1 MINICKQTTTI
12 LADEQ
17 NMDLRNILNILT
29 ENEEEVK
36 PNLPEAMQGNKIS
49 DLRKTNAKFNQKGAK
64 STLQP
69 MVDAFEVKSLAEF
82 VKDAGFTPTFFDVNK
97 GDGKAVN
104 EYFTGL
110 PPVID
115 PCEECDG
122 HGVILQGWRDP
133 IRICDECLGWGEL
146 KDGEPKESRINP
158 RIFNEV
164 TKMNNAKA
172 EKFGLDIEEG
182 LGSDDADLADR
193 MFRSTGPK
201 GSDDEGPNARE
212 LRLLGKDGKEPAIK
226 YKDSTE
232 ADLADR
238 MFRSKGPKGP
248 DRELADKD
256 EGPNARELR
265 LIKQLS
271 GQTKIDEDELDEV
284 LDAPTRSASN
294 KELQDYLS
302 RTVDKKKLKT
312 DKYKMPYIHRSNI
325 VNKYKKDDDK
335 EPKDDNI
342 LATDKQVPIVD
353 PNGQQYDLEKLAA
366 DITERPKRI
375 LSQNE
380 KMTHGD
386 GTETVFFNIGIP
398 ALTGLGYD
406 ETKKEFVI
414 INTCPGAG
422 ECKTFC
428 YALKG
433 GYVQWR
439 ASSLSQTRI
448 LNYLW
453 NDPNGFMEQLSTEI
467 DRESRKA
474 DAKQG
479 KHKVTIRWHDAGDFF
494 SDEYL
499 DLAYKLAATHPTVDF
514 YAYTKI
520 ADVAGSVQNRP
531 PNFKINF
538 SMGARKGEEKR
549 VDFGVTKH
557 SSVVPKE
564 VFNDLIQKDGNKLIK
579 DAEGRIQWND
589 PEDWETF
596 KERLANKYS
605 IDPKT
610 ILSYSEMMKTPL
622 GSRSKGDNADGARG
636 FKNDLW
642 NVVVA
647 PGDGDDSANRSDVLG
662 TYLLMH

>member
-1 MINICKQTTTI
+1 MINTYTSYKQTTTI

-17 NMDLRNILNILT
+17 NMDLRNILDILT
-29 ENEEEVK
+29 ESEGEVK
-36 PNLPEAMQGNKIS
+36 PIIPEVAGSNKIS
-49 DLRKTNAKFNQKGAK
+49 DLRIANSKFNQKGAE

-69 MVDAFEVKSLAEF
+69 MIDSWEVESLTDF
-82 VKDAGFTPTFFDVNK
+82 IKNGGFTPTYVDVDKK
-97 GDGKAVN
+97 GEEQVN
-104 EYFTGL
+104 EYFANL
-110 PPVID
+110 PPIID
-115 PCEECDG
+115 DCPECLGDG
-122 HGVILQGWRDP
+122 YVLGDEYTDP
-133 IRICDECLGWGEL
+133 IRVCDECLGWTYLE
-146 KDGEPKESRINP
+146 DDRPPEQRIN
-158 RIFNEV
+158 RDAQDKVLKLNINRKDLYINQDEEV
-164 TKMNNAKA
+164 YS
-172 EKFGLDIEEG
+172 ESEF
-182 LGSDDADLADR
+182 LG
-193 MFRSTGPK
+193 
-201 GSDDEGPNARE
+201 
-212 LRLLGKDGKEPAIK
+212 GKDGKEPAVK

-238 MFRSKGPKGP
+238 MLRSKGPKGP
-248 DRELADKD
+248 DRQLADKD
-256 EGPNARELR
+256 EGSTARELR

-271 GQTKIDEDELDEV
+271 GQTKIDEEEIDEV
-284 LDAPTRSASN
+284 LDAQSR
-294 KELQDYLS
+294 KLGGRELTGYLD
-302 RTVDKKKLKT
+302 RILAKQKGKT
-312 DKYKMPYIHRSNI
+312 DKYKLPYVHRSL
-325 VNKYKKDDDK
+325 VKDL
-335 EPKDDNI
+335 I
-342 LATDKQVPIVD
+342 PIVD
-353 PNGQQYDLEKLAA
+353 QEKNPYDLDKLAK
-366 DITERPKRI
+366 DITVRPARLLK
-375 LSQNE
+375 QNE
-380 KMTHGD
+380 KMQHSD
-386 GTETVFFNIGIP
+386 GTTSIFYNIGLP

>member
-1 MINICKQTTTI
+1 
-12 LADEQ
+12 
-17 NMDLRNILNILT
+17 MDLRNILNILT
-29 ENEEEVK
+29 EGETEVK
-36 PNLPEAMQGNKIS
+36 PNLPEGNPGRVS
-49 DLRKTNAKFNQKGAK
+49 DLVKSQARFQSRSDGSNADMTDDFEIQTLEQFLLSNGVEPEADAKEVAAKQRNKEDGTEDLEEYRKYPPYPRGYQPDYGYGDAGGPNQKTGQCK
-64 STLQP
+64 KC
-69 MVDAFEVKSLAEF
+69 D
-82 VKDAGFTPTFFDVNK
+82 
-97 GDGKAVN
+97 GDGTVWDKSIWDTRVCQ
-104 EYFTGL
+104 
-110 PPVID
+110 D
-115 PCEECDG
+115 CDG
-122 HGVILQGWRDP
+122 KGYFGPTYTGSKTYDSV
-133 IRICDECLGWGEL
+133 E
-146 KDGEPKESRINP
+146 ESE
-158 RIFNEV
+158 F
-164 TKMNNAKA
+164 
-172 EKFGLDIEEG
+172 
-182 LGSDDADLADR
+182 
-193 MFRSTGPK
+193 
-201 GSDDEGPNARE
+201 
-212 LRLLGKDGKEPAIK
+212 LGKDGKEPAVK

-248 DRELADKD
+248 DRQLADKD
-256 EGPNARELR
+256 EGSTARELR

-271 GQTKIDEDELDEV
+271 GQTKIDEEEIDEV
-284 LDAPTRSASN
+284 LDAQSRKLSGR
-294 KELQDYLS
+294 ELTGYLD
-302 RTVDKKKLKT
+302 RILAKQKGKT
-312 DKYKMPYIHRSNI
+312 DKYKLPYVHRSL
-325 VNKYKKDDDK
+325 VKDL
-335 EPKDDNI
+335 I
-342 LATDKQVPIVD
+342 PIVD
-353 PNGQQYDLEKLAA
+353 QEKNPYDLDKLAK
-366 DITERPKRI
+366 DITVRPARLLK
-375 LSQNE
+375 QNE
-380 KMTHGD
+380 KMQHSD
-386 GTETVFFNIGIP
+386 GTTSIFYNIGLP

-662 TYLLMH
+662 TYLLMY

>member
-1 MINICKQTTTI
+1 
-12 LADEQ
+12 
-17 NMDLRNILNILT
+17 MDLRNILNILT
-29 ENEEEVK
+29 EHDHEVK
-36 PNLPEAMQGNKIS
+36 SNLPEGNPGRVS
-49 DLRKTNAKFNQKGAK
+49 DLVKTQAKFQGRSDGSNQGL
-64 STLQP
+64 SS
-69 MVDAFEVKSLAEF
+69 DFEVQSLEQF
-82 VKDAGFTPTFFDVNK
+82 LLDNGVEPDKDAEELAIKQQSPDDDTEELEEFYVPPYDNNKNIRSVNRRSSGK
-97 GDGKAVN
+97 CGKCRGDGTVLNPGRTDVMVCPECNGAGFFGDSENRREPSTYDSV
-104 EYFTGL
+104 
-110 PPVID
+110 
-115 PCEECDG
+115 EE
-122 HGVILQGWRDP
+122 
-133 IRICDECLGWGEL
+133 
-146 KDGEPKESRINP
+146 SN
-158 RIFNEV
+158 
-164 TKMNNAKA
+164 
-172 EKFGLDIEEG
+172 
-182 LGSDDADLADR
+182 
-193 MFRSTGPK
+193 
-201 GSDDEGPNARE
+201 
-212 LRLLGKDGKEPAIK
+212 LGKDGKSPSVK

-238 MFRSKGPKGP
+238 MMKAKPPARP
-248 DRELADKD
+248 DREEADAD
-256 EGPNARELR
+256 EGPVARELR
-265 LIKQLS
+265 HIRKLS
-271 GQTKIDEDELDEV
+271 GQTKIDEEEIDEV
-284 LDAPTRSASN
+284 LDAQTRKLGG
-294 KELQDYLS
+294 KELTDYLD
-302 RTVDKKKLKT
+302 RILAKQKGKT
-312 DKYKMPYIHRSNI
+312 DKYKLPYVHRSL
-325 VNKYKKDDDK
+325 VKDL
-335 EPKDDNI
+335 I
-342 LATDKQVPIVD
+342 PIVD
-353 PNGQQYDLEKLAA
+353 QEKNPYDLDKLAK
-366 DITERPKRI
+366 DITVRPTK
-375 LSQNE
+375 LLKQNE
-380 KMTHGD
+380 KMQHSD
-386 GTETVFFNIGIP
+386 GTTSIFYNIGLP

-406 ETKKEFVI
+406 EAKKEFVI

-453 NDPNGFMEQLSTEI
+453 NDPDGFMEQLSTEI

-494 SDEYL
+494 SDKYL
-499 DLAYKLAATHPTVDF
+499 EMAYKLAATHPTVDF

-549 VDFGVTKH
+549 VDFGITKH
-557 SSVVPKE
+557 SSVVPKDL
-564 VFNDLIQKDGNKLIK
+564 FNDLIQKDGNKLIK
-579 DAEGRIQWND
+579 DAEGRIQWNS

-605 IDPKT
+605 INPKT

-642 NVVVA
+642 NIVVA
-647 PGDGDDSANRSDVLG
+647 PGDGDDSANRADVLG

>member
-1 MINICKQTTTI
+1 
-12 LADEQ
+12 
-17 NMDLRNILNILT
+17 MDLRNILNILT
-29 ENEEEVK
+29 EGETEVK
-36 PNLPEAMQGNKIS
+36 PNLPEGNPGRVS
-49 DLRKTNAKFNQKGAK
+49 DLVKSQARFQSRSDGSNADMTDDFEIQTLEQFLLSNGVEPEADAKEVAAKQRNKEDGTEDLEEYRKYPPYPRGYQPDYGYGDAGGPNQKTGQCK
-64 STLQP
+64 KC
-69 MVDAFEVKSLAEF
+69 D
-82 VKDAGFTPTFFDVNK
+82 
-97 GDGKAVN
+97 GDGTVWDKSIWDTRVCQ
-104 EYFTGL
+104 
-110 PPVID
+110 D
-115 PCEECDG
+115 CDG
-122 HGVILQGWRDP
+122 KGYFGPTYTGSKTYDSV
-133 IRICDECLGWGEL
+133 E
-146 KDGEPKESRINP
+146 ESE
-158 RIFNEV
+158 F
-164 TKMNNAKA
+164 
-172 EKFGLDIEEG
+172 
-182 LGSDDADLADR
+182 
-193 MFRSTGPK
+193 
-201 GSDDEGPNARE
+201 
-212 LRLLGKDGKEPAIK
+212 LGKDGKEPAVK

-238 MFRSKGPKGP
+238 MFRSKGPKSP

-256 EGPNARELR
+256 EGSTARELR

-271 GQTKIDEDELDEV
+271 GQTKIDEEEIDEV
-284 LDAPTRSASN
+284 LDAQSRKLSGR
-294 KELQDYLS
+294 ELTGYLD
-302 RTVDKKKLKT
+302 RILAKQKGKT
-312 DKYKMPYIHRSNI
+312 DKYKLPYVHRSL
-325 VNKYKKDDDK
+325 VKDL
-335 EPKDDNI
+335 I
-342 LATDKQVPIVD
+342 PIVD
-353 PNGQQYDLEKLAA
+353 QEKNPYDLDKLAK
-366 DITERPKRI
+366 DITVRPARLLK
-375 LSQNE
+375 QNE
-380 KMTHGD
+380 KMQHSD
-386 GTETVFFNIGIP
+386 GTTSIFYNIGLP

-467 DRESRKA
+467 ERESRKA

-642 NVVVA
+642 NVIVK
-647 PGDGDDSANRSDVLG
+647 PGDGDDSANRADVLG

>member
-1 MINICKQTTTI
+1 
-12 LADEQ
+12 
-17 NMDLRNILNILT
+17 MDLRNILNILT
-29 ENEEEVK
+29 EGETEVK
-36 PNLPEAMQGNKIS
+36 PNLPEGNPGRVS
-49 DLRKTNAKFNQKGAK
+49 DLVKSQARFQSRSDGSNADMTNDFEIQTLEQFLLSNGVEPEADAKEVAAKQRNKEDGTEDLEEYRKYPPYPRGYQPDYGYGDAGGPNQKTGQCK
-64 STLQP
+64 KC
-69 MVDAFEVKSLAEF
+69 D
-82 VKDAGFTPTFFDVNK
+82 
-97 GDGKAVN
+97 GDGTVWDKSIWDTRVCQ
-104 EYFTGL
+104 
-110 PPVID
+110 D
-115 PCEECDG
+115 CDG
-122 HGVILQGWRDP
+122 KGYFGPTYTGSKTYDSV
-133 IRICDECLGWGEL
+133 E
-146 KDGEPKESRINP
+146 ESE
-158 RIFNEV
+158 F
-164 TKMNNAKA
+164 
-172 EKFGLDIEEG
+172 
-182 LGSDDADLADR
+182 
-193 MFRSTGPK
+193 
-201 GSDDEGPNARE
+201 
-212 LRLLGKDGKEPAIK
+212 LGKDGKEPAVK

-248 DRELADKD
+248 DRQLADKD
-256 EGPNARELR
+256 EGSTARELR

-271 GQTKIDEDELDEV
+271 GQTKIDEEEIDEV
-284 LDAPTRSASN
+284 LDAQSRKLSGR
-294 KELQDYLS
+294 ELTGYLD
-302 RTVDKKKLKT
+302 RILAKQKGKT
-312 DKYKMPYIHRSNI
+312 DKYKLPYVHRSL
-325 VNKYKKDDDK
+325 VKDL
-335 EPKDDNI
+335 I
-342 LATDKQVPIVD
+342 PIVD
-353 PNGQQYDLEKLAA
+353 QEKNPYDLDKLAK
-366 DITERPKRI
+366 DITVRPARLLK
-375 LSQNE
+375 QNE
-380 KMTHGD
+380 KMQHSD
-386 GTETVFFNIGIP
+386 GTTSIFYNIGLP

>member
-1 MINICKQTTTI
+1 
-12 LADEQ
+12 
-17 NMDLRNILNILT
+17 MDLRNILNILT

-49 DLRKTNAKFNQKGAK
+49 DLRKTNAKFNQKGAE

-69 MVDAFEVKSLAEF
+69 MIDSWKVESLTDF
-82 VKDAGFTPTFFDVNK
+82 IKDKGFTPTYVDVDKK
-97 GDGKAVN
+97 GEKQVN
-104 EYFTGL
+104 EYFVNL
-110 PPVID
+110 PPIID
-115 PCEECDG
+115 ECPVCLGDG
-122 HGVILQGWRDP
+122 YVLDKYTDP
-133 IRICDECLGWGEL
+133 IRVCDECLGWGEL
-146 KDGEPKESRINP
+146 EDDRPPEQKINRDAQAKVLKLNFNRQELYKNQDEEVYSESE
-158 RIFNEV
+158 F
-164 TKMNNAKA
+164 
-172 EKFGLDIEEG
+172 
-182 LGSDDADLADR
+182 
-193 MFRSTGPK
+193 
-201 GSDDEGPNARE
+201 
-212 LRLLGKDGKEPAIK
+212 LGKDGKEPAVK

-271 GQTKIDEDELDEV
+271 GLTKIDEDELDE
-284 LDAPTRSASN
+284 APLQAQTRKFPE
-294 KELQDYLS
+294 KELIAYLDRIS
-302 RTVDKKKLKT
+302 AKDKGKT
-312 DKYKMPYIHRSNI
+312 DKYKLPYIHRSNVQDLI
-325 VNKYKKDDDK
+325 
-335 EPKDDNI
+335 
-342 LATDKQVPIVD
+342 PIVD
-353 PNGQQYDLEKLAA
+353 QEKNPYDLDKLAK
-366 DITERPKRI
+366 DITVRPTK
-375 LSQNE
+375 LLKQNE
-380 KMTHGD
+380 KMQHSD
-386 GTETVFFNIGIP
+386 GTTSIFYNIGLP

-406 ETKKEFVI
+406 EAKKEFVI

-439 ASSLSQTRI
+439 ASSLSQTRT

-467 DRESRKA
+467 DKESRKA

-479 KHKVTIRWHDAGDFF
+479 KHKVTVRWHDAGDFF
-494 SDEYL
+494 SEEYL
-499 DLAYKLAATHPTVDF
+499 EMAYKLAATHPTVDF
-514 YAYTKI
+514 YAYTKM

-538 SMGARKGEEKR
+538 SMGARKAEEKR

-557 SSVVPKE
+557 SSVVPK
-564 VFNDLIQKDGNKLIK
+564 DLFTDLLMKDGTKLIK
-579 DAEGRIQWND
+579 GPDGGWQWNS
-589 PEDWETF
+589 PEDYETF

-610 ILSYSEMMKTPL
+610 IVTYEEMMKIPL
-622 GSRSKGDNADGARG
+622 GSRSKSDNADGARG

-642 NVVVA
+642 NVIVK
-647 PGDGDDSANRSDVLG
+647 PGDGDDSANRADVLG

>member
-1 MINICKQTTTI
+1 
-12 LADEQ
+12 
-17 NMDLRNILNILT
+17 MDLRNILNILT
-29 ENEEEVK
+29 EGETEVK
-36 PNLPEAMQGNKIS
+36 PNLPEGNPGRVS
-49 DLRKTNAKFNQKGAK
+49 DLVKSQARFQSRSDGSNADMTDDFEIQTLEQFLLSNGVEPEADAKEVAAKQRNKEDGTEDLEEYRKYPPYPRGYQPDYGYGDAGGPNQKTGQCK
-64 STLQP
+64 KC
-69 MVDAFEVKSLAEF
+69 D
-82 VKDAGFTPTFFDVNK
+82 
-97 GDGKAVN
+97 GDGTVWDKSIWDTRVCQ
-104 EYFTGL
+104 
-110 PPVID
+110 D
-115 PCEECDG
+115 CDG
-122 HGVILQGWRDP
+122 KGYFGPTYTGSKTYDSV
-133 IRICDECLGWGEL
+133 E
-146 KDGEPKESRINP
+146 ESE
-158 RIFNEV
+158 F
-164 TKMNNAKA
+164 
-172 EKFGLDIEEG
+172 
-182 LGSDDADLADR
+182 
-193 MFRSTGPK
+193 
-201 GSDDEGPNARE
+201 
-212 LRLLGKDGKEPAIK
+212 LGKDGKEPAVK

-238 MFRSKGPKGP
+238 MFRSKGPKSP

-256 EGPNARELR
+256 EGSTARELR

-271 GQTKIDEDELDEV
+271 GQTKIDEEEIDEV
-284 LDAPTRSASN
+284 LDAQSR
-294 KELQDYLS
+294 KLGGRELTGYLD
-302 RTVDKKKLKT
+302 RILAKQKGKT
-312 DKYKMPYIHRSNI
+312 DKYKLPYVHRSL
-325 VNKYKKDDDK
+325 VKDL
-335 EPKDDNI
+335 I
-342 LATDKQVPIVD
+342 PIVD
-353 PNGQQYDLEKLAA
+353 QEKNPYDLDKLAK
-366 DITERPKRI
+366 DITVRPARLLK
-375 LSQNE
+375 QNE
-380 KMTHGD
+380 KMQHSD
-386 GTETVFFNIGIP
+386 GTTSIFYNIGLP

-647 PGDGDDSANRSDVLG
+647 PGDGDDSANRADVLG